1 MPEAFGWRGRVGLI
15 MPATQTVTEP
25 LYYSVAP
32 PGVSFHTS
40 RLAVNGSGPAA
51 IAETEDQLE
60 RAVVELK
67 QARVQCIAH
76 LCVTAGLIRGLDGE
90 RRFCQDI
97 EARYGIPV
105 VSALLSAID
114 ALNCFKIKKIVVTGP
129 YSEEHNRLE
138 RRLFRNN
145 GFEVLGIHGLGITD
159 GFQFGQIPP
168 SEILEFSR
176 RNWDPAADGLF
187 VACAAFNA
195 MPIVEQMENEFK
207 APVVTAH
214 SAVLWQVL
222 TMLGIEEPLDGY
234 GRLLRRDY

>member
-1 MPEAFGWRGRVGLI
+1 MLGTFGWRGRVGMI

-40 RLAVNGSGPAA
+40 RLAISGSGPTA
-51 IAETEDQLE
+51 ISDTEDQLE
-60 RAVVELK
+60 RAVIELK

-76 LCVTAGLIRGLDGE
+76 LCVTSGLVRGLEGE

-97 EARYGIPV
+97 ESRHGIPV

-114 ALNCFKIKKIVVTGP
+114 ALKRLKINKIVVTGP
-129 YSEEHNRLE
+129 YPEEHNRLE
-138 RRLFRNN
+138 RRLFNDN
-145 GFEVLGIHGLGITD
+145 GFDVLGVHGLGITD
-159 GFQFGQIPP
+159 GFEFGQVPP
-168 SEILEFSR
+168 SEILELCR
-176 RNWDPAADGLF
+176 RSWDPAADGLF

-195 MPIVEQMENEFK
+195 MPVVEQMENEFK
-207 APVVTAH
+207 VPVVTAH
-214 SAVLWQVL
+214 SAVLWQIL
-222 TMLGIEEPLDGY
+222 TTLGIEEPLDGY